1 MTRRSVASILLALLL
16 VGCQSVDVEPA
27 KNSLMIPAQWRTAVG
42 PDSPTEQLWWRNFH
56 DNDLN
61 RYVDQ
66 ALQNNSDVL
75 IARER
80 VNEYQARVYAADGSL
95 FPSLDASA
103 GGTRARSQSA
113 ATGLPVYSTLYK
125 GSLTASYDVDI
136 WGVNRSTSNAAQAS
150 LDAQKAAAA
159 AADLTV
165 ASSVASGYVTLLSLD
180 EQLRVTRST
189 LKSREEAFNLAK
201 RQFETGYSSRLELMQ
216 SDSELRSTRAQIP
229 LLQHQ
234 IAQQE
239 NALSLLVGTNP
250 AGLPRNP
257 HFESVTPLTLP
268 SQLPS
273 SLLNR
278 RPDIVQAQ
286 RQLIATDATLAASR
300 ASLLPSIDLTATGSI
315 QDRTLSDLLDNP
327 LQLWSVGGSIL
338 APLLNRQALN
348 AQVDISQSQRNQALY
363 SYEKTVRNAFR
374 EVNDSLDAIARYQ
387 EQLTELSAQQDVAQ
401 ETLRIAQNR
410 YRNGYSS
417 YLDVLDAQRTLFSV
431 QTNVVQVKNN
441 LLLAQIDLYKA
452 LGGGWSE
459 LEKNKLAG
467 LAEHDVAAMA

>member
-1 MTRRSVASILLALLL
+1 MTLRPIAGLLMMVMLA
-16 VGCQSVDVEPA
+16 GCQSVDVEPA
-27 KNSLMIPAQWRTAVG
+27 TSSLHIPEQWRAASG
-42 PDSPTEQLWWRNFH
+42 PSSPAEQLWWRNFH
-56 DNDLN
+56 DNNLN
-61 RYVDQ
+61 RYVER
-66 ALQNNSDVL
+66 ALRNNSDVL

-80 VNEYQARVYAADGSL
+80 INEYQARVYAADGSL
-95 FPSLDASA
+95 FPSLDAGLS
-103 GGTRARSQSA
+103 GTRARSQSA
-113 ATGLPVYSTLYK
+113 ATGLPVYGALYK

-136 WGVNRSTSNAAQAS
+136 WGVNRSTASAAEAS
-150 LDAQKAAAA
+150 LEAQKAAAA

-165 ASSVASGYVTLLSLD
+165 TSSVASGYVTLLSLD

-189 LKSREEAFNLAK
+189 LKSREEAFNLAR

-216 SDSELRSTRAQIP
+216 SDSELRATRAQVP
-229 LLQHQ
+229 LLRHQ

-239 NALSLLVGTNP
+239 NALSLLLGSNP
-250 AGLPRNP
+250 GEVARS
-257 HFESVTPLTLP
+257 ESFSTLTPLRLP

-278 RPDIVQAQ
+278 RPDIVQAE
-286 RQLIATDATLAASR
+286 RQLVAADATLAASR
-300 ASLLPSIDLTATGSI
+300 ASLLPSINLTATGSV
-315 QDRTLSDLLDNP
+315 QDRTLSGLLDNP
-327 LQLWSVGGSIL
+327 LQLWSVGGSVL

-363 SYEKTVRNAFR
+363 GYEKIVRNAFA
-374 EVNDSLDAIARYQ
+374 EVNNSLDAITRYQ
-387 EQLTELSAQQDVAQ
+387 EQLAELLAQQEVAQ

-452 LGGGWSE
+452 LGGGWVS
-459 LEKNKLAG
+459 A
-467 LAEHDVAAMA
+467 

>member
-1 MTRRSVASILLALLL
+1 MILRPLTALMVAAMLTA
-16 VGCQSVDVEPA
+16 CQSVDVAPA
-27 KNSLMIPAQWRTAVG
+27 QPSLQIPAEWRANTG
-42 PDSPTEQLWWRNFH
+42 PASPVEQGWWRNFH
-56 DNDLN
+56 DSHLN
-61 RYVDQ
+61 QYVDR

-80 VNEYQARVYAADGSL
+80 INEYQARVYATEGSL
-95 FPSLDASA
+95 FPSVDAGVS
-103 GGTRARSQSA
+103 GTRARAQSA
-113 ATGLPVYSTLYK
+113 ATGLPIYNTLYK

-136 WGVNRSTSNAAQAS
+136 WGANRSTANAAKAS
-150 LDAQKAAAA
+150 LEAQKAAAA

-165 ASSVASGYVTLLSLD
+165 ASLVASGYVSLLALD
-180 EQLRVTRST
+180 EQLQVTQST
-189 LKSREEAFNLAK
+189 LKSREEAYNLAK
-201 RQFETGYSSRLELMQ
+201 HQFEMGYSSRLELMQ

-239 NALSLLVGTNP
+239 NALSLLLGSNPGEVG
-250 AGLPRNP
+250 RNTD
-257 HFESVTPLTLP
+257 FTTLTPLSLP

-278 RPDIVQAQ
+278 RPDIVQAE
-286 RQLIATDATLAASR
+286 RQLIASDATLAASR
-300 ASLLPSIDLTATGSI
+300 ANLLPSISLTATGSV
-315 QDRTLSDLLDNP
+315 QDRALSGLLDNP

-363 SYEKTVRNAFR
+363 GYEKVVRNAFA
-374 EVNDSLDAIARYQ
+374 EVNDSLDAITRYQ
-387 EQLTELSAQQDVAQ
+387 EQFAELQAQQGVAQ
-401 ETLRIAQNR
+401 ETMRIAQNR

-431 QTNVVQVKNN
+431 QTSVVGAKNN

-452 LGGGWSE
+452 LGGGWTGE
-459 LEKNKLAG
+459 R
-467 LAEHDVAAMA
+467 

>member
-1 MTRRSVASILLALLL
+1 MILRPIAALMVAAALAA
-16 VGCQSVDVEPA
+16 CQSVDVAPA
-27 KNSLMIPAQWRTAVG
+27 KPSLQIPAQWRASTG
-42 PDSPTEQLWWRNFH
+42 PASPAEQLWWRNFH
-56 DNDLN
+56 DSHLN
-61 RYVDQ
+61 QYVDL
-66 ALQNNSDVL
+66 ALRNNSDVL

-80 VNEYQARVYAADGSL
+80 INEYQARVYASEGSL
-95 FPSLDASA
+95 FPTLDA
-103 GGTRARSQSA
+103 GVNGTRARSQSA
-113 ATGLPVYSTLYK
+113 ATGLPIYSTLYR

-136 WGVNRSTSNAAQAS
+136 WGVNRSTARAAEAS

-165 ASSVASGYVTLLSLD
+165 ASSVASGYVTLLALD
-180 EQLRVTRST
+180 EQLRVTQST

-229 LLQHQ
+229 QLQHQ
-234 IAQQE
+234 IVQQE
-239 NALSLLVGTNP
+239 NALSLLLGGNP
-250 AGLPRNP
+250 AELARNTD
-257 HFESVTPLTLP
+257 FDNLTPLRLP

-278 RPDIVQAQ
+278 RPDIVQAE
-286 RQLIATDATLAASR
+286 RQLIASDATLAASR
-300 ASLLPSIDLTATGSI
+300 ASLLPSINLTATGSV
-315 QDRTLSDLLDNP
+315 QDRTLPGLLDNP

-363 SYEKTVRNAFR
+363 SYEKTVRNAFA
-374 EVNDSLDAIARYQ
+374 EVNDSLDAITRFG
-387 EQLTELSAQQDVAQ
+387 EQLHELLAQQEVAQ

-431 QTNVVQVKNN
+431 QTSVVEVKNN

-459 LEKNKLAG
+459 KT
-467 LAEHDVAAMA
+467 

>member
-1 MTRRSVASILLALLL
+1 MTLRPLACLTMAVWLA
-16 VGCQSVDVEPA
+16 GCQSADIAPA
-27 KNSLMIPAQWRTAVG
+27 KPTLSIPAQWRADAG
-42 PDSPTEQLWWRNFH
+42 PASPTEQLWWRQFH

-66 ALQNNSDVL
+66 ALRNNSDVL

-80 VNEYQARVYAADGSL
+80 INEYQARVYAADGSL
-95 FPSLDASA
+95 FPSVDAGLS
-103 GGTRARSQSA
+103 GTRARSQSA
-113 ATGLPVYSTLYK
+113 ATGLPVYGSLYK
-125 GSLTASYDVDI
+125 GSLTASYDVDL
-136 WGVNRSTSNAAQAS
+136 WGVNRQTANAAEAS
-150 LDAQKAAAA
+150 LAAQKAAAS

-165 ASSVASGYVTLLSLD
+165 ASSVASGYVTLLALD
-180 EQLRVTRST
+180 AQLRVTQST
-189 LKSREEAFNLAK
+189 LKSREDAFNLAR

-239 NALSLLVGTNP
+239 NALSLLLGQNP
-250 AGLPRNP
+250 GAVTRSNDFDKL
-257 HFESVTPLTLP
+257 TPLRLP

-273 SLLNR
+273 TLLNR
-278 RPDIVQAQ
+278 RPDIVQAE
-286 RQLIATDATLAASR
+286 RQLIAADATLASSR
-300 ASLLPSIDLTATGSI
+300 ASLLPSINLTATGSI
-315 QDRTLSDLLDNP
+315 QDRTLSGLLDNP

-374 EVNDSLDAIARYQ
+374 EVNDSLDAITRYQ
-387 EQLTELSAQQDVAQ
+387 EQLTELLAQQEVAQ

-417 YLDVLDAQRTLFSV
+417 YLDELDAQRTLFSV
-431 QTNVVQVKNN
+431 QTSVVQAKNN

-459 LEKNKLAG
+459 SN
-467 LAEHDVAAMA
+467 